1 MADPSGRFVVRVPP
15 SLHARLRRE
24 SSRLGVSLNDLCR
37 TALESCVAEEV
48 PRYHPEGAGRST
60 LVETASAIVGDE
72 LLGVVLFGSAARGEA
87 LDSSDTDILIVA
99 TPAVAVT
106 RDLYRR
112 WDELC
117 ANRTVSPH
125 FVHLPDGAGS
135 AGSIW
140 YEVAL
145 DGIVLHETD
154 RVLTRALQ
162 GLRRAIADGSVERR
176 YSHGHPYWVRN
187 TEAAR
192 AQ

>member
-1 MADPSGRFVVRVPP
+1 M
-15 SLHARLRRE
+15 
-24 SSRLGVSLNDLCR
+24 SLNDLCR

-117 ANRTVSPH
+117 ADRTVSPH
-125 FVHLPDGAGS
+125 FVHLPDGAES

>member
-37 TALESCVAEEV
+37 TALESCVAEDA
-48 PRYHPEGAGRST
+48 PRYDPNGGRST
-60 LVETASAIVGDE
+60 HVDTAAAVAGDA
-72 LLGVVLFGSAARGEA
+72 LLGVVLFGSTARGEA
-87 LDSSDTDILIVA
+87 LDSSDIDILVVVSS
-99 TPAVAVT
+99 AVALT

-112 WDELC
+112 WDEAC
-117 ANRTVSPH
+117 SDRTVSPH
-125 FVHLPDGAGS
+125 FVHLPDGAES

-145 DGIVLHETD
+145 EGVVLHERD
-154 RVLTRALQ
+154 RVLTRTLQ
-162 GLRRAIADGSVERR
+162 GLRRAIADGRVERR

-187 TEAAR
+187 AEVAH

>member
-1 MADPSGRFVVRVPP
+1 M
-15 SLHARLRRE
+15 
-24 SSRLGVSLNDLCR
+24 SLNDLCR